1 MLSAFHRYS
10 DLSVVHDMEKYMN
23 PSQMSL
29 PFPEQPLL
37 SFLLLFLVASFILY
51 FARRPAH
58 YFITSLSHA
67 LHEAL
72 RLASASLKSAT
83 SRIAERNREVLLAQG
98 REASEHIIE
107 REFSRVDAALQRDMA
122 EYPALQR
129 HLAEVITHIDEDYQ
143 HSSEVPPAP
152 PGWTKAVA
160 AVAKIPSAEDPMVVE
175 ILRGINDALVKAHD
189 KTVTEYRNTT
199 RERHALLKT
208 MAPDW
213 RKLRQILEAMGKRV
227 DGLMDR
233 SKTIDRHMDEYE
245 SIMKGTDKALRSLS
259 SSSFTQFFI
268 AAFVLAVAIGG
279 AVVNFNLITRPM
291 QEMVGGGS
299 YLLGFKTANIAA
311 LVIILVEAAM
321 GLFLMESLRIT
332 RLFPTVGALD
342 DKMRR
347 RMIWVTFSILLTL
360 ASIEAGLA
368 YMRDLLS
375 QDDAALIANLL
386 NSSQTAASAVG
397 NRWITTAAQMGMGFI
412 LPFALTFVA
421 IPLETFVH
429 TSRTVIGTLTVG
441 ILNTLSGILR
451 VLGNG
456 AEHGGKALI
465 NLYDLVVFAPLWIEQ
480 RLTARRS
487 AAPEDHAATA
497 EVKAEEPVTTAAHEE
512 VYQRENKHEE
522 KDEAIA
528 LPNGAW
534 GVSS

>member
-1 MLSAFHRYS
+1 M
-10 DLSVVHDMEKYMN
+10 DLSHL
-23 PSQMSL
+23 SL

-37 SFLLLFLVASFILY
+37 SFLLLFLVTSCLLY

-58 YFITSLSHA
+58 YFITSLSRVV
-67 LHEAL
+67 HEAL
-72 RLASASLKSAT
+72 GMASTSLKGAT
-83 SRIAERNREVLLAQG
+83 SRIAARNREVLLAQG

-107 REFSRVDAALQRDMA
+107 REFTRVDAALQRDMA

-129 HLAEVITHIDEDYQ
+129 RLAEVITNIDEDYQ
-143 HSSEVPPAP
+143 HSSEVPPSP

-160 AVAKIPSAEDPMVVE
+160 AVAKIPSTEDPMVVE

-189 KTVTEYRNTT
+189 KAVTEYRNAT
-199 RERHALLKT
+199 RGRHALLKT

-213 RKLRQILEAMGKRV
+213 RKLRQTLEAMGKRV
-227 DGLMDR
+227 DGLMAR

-259 SSSFTQFFI
+259 SSAFTQFFI
-268 AAFVLAVAIGG
+268 AGFVLAVAIGG

-332 RLFPTVGALD
+332 RLFPTIGALD

-347 RMIWVTFSILLTL
+347 RMIGVTFIILLSL

-375 QDDAALIANLL
+375 QDDAALVANLL
-386 NSSQTAASAVG
+386 NGSQTSALAAG

-412 LPFALTFVA
+412 LPFALTFIA

-429 TSRTVIGTLTVG
+429 TSRTVIGTLTTG
-441 ILNTLSGILR
+441 LLNTLAGTLH
-451 VLGNG
+451 VLGKG
-456 AEHGGKALI
+456 AEHGSKALI
-465 NLYDLVVFAPLWIEQ
+465 NLYDLVIFAPLWIEL
-480 RLTARRS
+480 RFTSRRS
-487 AAPEDHAATA
+487 
-497 EVKAEEPVTTAAHEE
+497 TAAASPAEAGDVAGAKAIASPARQDVSEHDKE
-512 VYQRENKHEE
+512 HAE
-522 KDEAIA
+522 KDGAME
-528 LPNGAW
+528 LPHRAW

>member
-1 MLSAFHRYS
+1 MLTAFYRYG
-10 DLSVVHDMEKYMN
+10 DPSVVHDTEKNMDL
-23 PSQMSL
+23 SQTSL
-29 PFPEQPLL
+29 PFPQQPLL
-37 SFLLLFLVASFILY
+37 SFLLLFLAAGCILY

-67 LHEAL
+67 LHDAL
-72 RLASASLKSAT
+72 RLAAVSLKGAA
-83 SRIAERNREVLLAQG
+83 SRLAERNREVLLAQG

-122 EYPALQR
+122 EYPVLQR
-129 HLAEVITHIDEDYQ
+129 RLAEVITHIDEDYQ
-143 HSSEVPPAP
+143 RSSEVPPAP

-189 KTVTEYRNTT
+189 KTVTEYRATT
-199 RERHALLKT
+199 RERHTLLKT

-213 RKLRQILEAMGKRV
+213 RRLRQVLDGMGKRV
-227 DGLMDR
+227 DGLMNR

-245 SIMKGTDKALRSLS
+245 SIMKGTDKAQRSLS

-279 AVVNFNLITRPM
+279 AVVNFNLISRPM
-291 QEMVGGGS
+291 QEMVGGGG

-311 LVIILVEAAM
+311 LVIILVEATM

-332 RLFPTVGALD
+332 RLFPTIGALD

-347 RMIWVTFSILLTL
+347 RMIWVTFIILATL
-360 ASIEAGLA
+360 AGIEAGLA

-386 NSSQTAASAVG
+386 NGSQTAVSGVG

-441 ILNTLSGILR
+441 ILNTLAGTLR

-487 AAPEDHAATA
+487 EAPETHAATA
-497 EVKAEEPVTTAAHEE
+497 EVKAEEVITGAPHEE
-512 VYQRENKHEE
+512 TYERKDVEE
-522 KDEAIA
+522 QKDDAIA
-528 LPNGAW
+528 LPHGAW

>member
-1 MLSAFHRYS
+1 M
-10 DLSVVHDMEKYMN
+10 DLSHTF
-23 PSQMSL
+23 L

-37 SFLLLFLVASFILY
+37 SVLLLFLVASCILY

-67 LHEAL
+67 VHEAL
-72 RLASASLKSAT
+72 GLASTSLKGAT
-83 SRIAERNREVLLAQG
+83 TRIAERNREVLLAQG

-107 REFSRVDAALQRDMA
+107 REFTRVDAALQRDMA

-129 HLAEVITHIDEDYQ
+129 QLAEVITHIDEDYQ
-143 HSSEVPPAP
+143 HSSEVPPSP

-160 AVAKIPSAEDPMVVE
+160 AVAKIPSTEDPMVVE

-189 KTVTEYRNTT
+189 KAVTEYRNTT
-199 RERHALLKT
+199 RERHALLKA

-213 RKLRQILEAMGKRV
+213 RKLRQVLEGMGKRV

-245 SIMKGTDKALRSLS
+245 SIMKGTDRALRSLS
-259 SSSFTQFFI
+259 SSAFTQFFI

-332 RLFPTVGALD
+332 RLFPTIGALD

-347 RMIWVTFSILLTL
+347 RMIWVTFFILLTL

-375 QDDAALIANLL
+375 QDDAALVANLL
-386 NSSQTAASAVG
+386 NGSQTATALAAG

-429 TSRTVIGTLTVG
+429 TSRTVIGTLTTG
-441 ILNTLSGILR
+441 FLNTLAGILR

-456 AEHGGKALI
+456 AEHGGKALV
-465 NLYDLVVFAPLWIEQ
+465 NLYDLVIFAPLWIEQ
-480 RLTARRS
+480 RFSSRRGK
-487 AAPEDHAATA
+487 AAEAPAEAEAVASTETVAAM
-497 EVKAEEPVTTAAHEE
+497 EQQDVIERDN
-512 VYQRENKHEE
+512 QHEE
-522 KDEAIA
+522 KDDAIEV
-528 LPNGAW
+528 PHGAW

>member
-1 MLSAFHRYS
+1 
-10 DLSVVHDMEKYMN
+10 
-23 PSQMSL
+23 
-29 PFPEQPLL
+29 
-37 SFLLLFLVASFILY
+37 
-51 FARRPAH
+51 
-58 YFITSLSHA
+58 
-67 LHEAL
+67 
-72 RLASASLKSAT
+72 
-83 SRIAERNREVLLAQG
+83 
-98 REASEHIIE
+98 
-107 REFSRVDAALQRDMA
+107 
-122 EYPALQR
+122 
-129 HLAEVITHIDEDYQ
+129 
-143 HSSEVPPAP
+143 
-152 PGWTKAVA
+152 
-160 AVAKIPSAEDPMVVE
+160 
-175 ILRGINDALVKAHD
+175 
-189 KTVTEYRNTT
+189 
-199 RERHALLKT
+199 

-213 RKLRQILEAMGKRV
+213 RKLRQVLEAMGKRV

-245 SIMKGTDKALRSLS
+245 SIMKGTDKAQRSLA

-268 AAFVLAVAIGG
+268 AAFVLVVAIGG

-347 RMIWVTFSILLTL
+347 RMIWVTFIILATL

-386 NSSQTAASAVG
+386 NGSQTAALAAG

-429 TSRTVIGTLTVG
+429 TSRTVIGTLAVG
-441 ILNTLSGILR
+441 LLNTLAGTLR

-465 NLYDLVVFAPLWIEQ
+465 NLYDLVIFAPLWIEQ
-480 RLTARRS
+480 RFTARRGEVTTAS
-487 AAPEDHAATA
+487 APTTATA
-497 EVKAEEPVTTAAHEE
+497 EVEAAETVTDTPHEE
-512 VYQRENKHEE
+512 VHENESDREE
-522 KDEAIA
+522 KDDTIA
-528 LPNGAW
+528 LPHGAW

>member
-1 MLSAFHRYS
+1 M
-10 DLSVVHDMEKYMN
+10 DI
-23 PSQMSL
+23 SQISL
-29 PFPEQPLL
+29 PFPQQPLL
-37 SFLLLFLVASFILY
+37 SILVLFLVASVMLY

-58 YFITSLSHA
+58 YFIISLSHA
-67 LHEAL
+67 LHDVL
-72 RLASASLKSAT
+72 RLASDSLKGAT
-83 SRIAERNREVLLAQG
+83 ARLAERNREVLLAQG

-129 HLAEVITHIDEDYQ
+129 QLTEVITHIDEDYQ
-143 HSSEVPPAP
+143 RSSEVPPAP

-189 KTVTEYRNTT
+189 KAVSEYRNTI
-199 RERHALLKT
+199 RERHTLLKA

-213 RKLRQILEAMGKRV
+213 RKLRQVLEAMGKRV
-227 DGLMDR
+227 DSLMDR

-245 SIMKGTDKALRSLS
+245 AIMRGTDKAQRSLS

-311 LVIILVEAAM
+311 LVIILVEVAM

-332 RLFPTVGALD
+332 RLFPTIGALD

-347 RMIWVTFSILLTL
+347 RMIWVTFIILLTL

-375 QDDAALIANLL
+375 QDDAALVANLL
-386 NSSQTAASAVG
+386 NGSQLATSAVG

-441 ILNTLSGILR
+441 VLNTVAGTLH

-456 AEHGGKALI
+456 VEYGGKALI

-480 RLTARRS
+480 RFMERRTA
-487 AAPEDHAATA
+487 AAAATAVTEATA
-497 EVKAEEPVTTAAHEE
+497 EVKAAEDVASAPQEEPQKEMYE
-512 VYQRENKHEE
+512 REQQPAE
-522 KDEAIA
+522 KDQSID
-528 LPNGAW
+528 LPHGAW

>member
-1 MLSAFHRYS
+1 
-10 DLSVVHDMEKYMN
+10 MN
-23 PSQMSL
+23 PSQLLL

-58 YFITSLSHA
+58 YFIISLSHA
-67 LHEAL
+67 IHHAL
-72 RLASASLKSAT
+72 RLASAPLKGAA
-83 SRIAERNREVLLAQG
+83 SRLGERNREVLLAQG

-107 REFSRVDAALQRDMA
+107 REFSRVESALQRDMA

-129 HLAEVITHIDEDYQ
+129 RLAEVITSIDEDYQ
-143 HSSEVPPAP
+143 RSSEVPPAP

-199 RERHALLKT
+199 RERHALLQG

-213 RKLRQILEAMGKRV
+213 RKLRQTVEAMGKRV
-227 DGLMDR
+227 DNLMDR

-245 SIMKGTDKALRSLS
+245 SIMKGTDKAQRTLS
-259 SSSFTQFFI
+259 SSSFSQFFI
-268 AAFVLAVAIGG
+268 AVFVLTVAIGG
-279 AVVNFNLITRPM
+279 AVVNFNLISRPM

-347 RMIWVTFSILLTL
+347 RMIWVTFSILFTL

-386 NSSQTAASAVG
+386 NNSQTAAGAVG

-429 TSRTVIGTLTVG
+429 TSRAVIGTLTVG
-441 ILNTLSGILR
+441 ILNALAGILR
-451 VLGNG
+451 ILGNG

-465 NLYDLVVFAPLWIEQ
+465 NLYDLVIFAPLWIEQ
-480 RLTARRS
+480 RFTVHRS
-487 AAPEDHAATA
+487 AAPETRTATA
-497 EVKAEEPVTTAAHEE
+497 EAKAEEPVTTAAYEQ
-512 VYQRENKHEE
+512 VYERENKQEE
-522 KDEAIA
+522 KDQAIA
-528 LPNGAW
+528 LPSGAW

>member
-1 MLSAFHRYS
+1 M
-10 DLSVVHDMEKYMN
+10 DI
-23 PSQMSL
+23 SQLFL
-29 PFPEQPLL
+29 PFPEQPML
-37 SFLLLFLVASFILY
+37 SLLLVFLIASCALY

-58 YFITSLSHA
+58 YFITSLSRVLQDA
-67 LHEAL
+67 L
-72 RLASASLKSAT
+72 SLSSVSIKGAV
-83 SRIAERNREVLLAQG
+83 SRMSNRNREVLLAQG

-129 HLAEVITHIDEDYQ
+129 RLAEVITKIDEDYQ

-160 AVAKIPSAEDPMVVE
+160 AVAKIPSSEDPMVVE
-175 ILRGINDALVKAHD
+175 ILRGINDALIKAHD
-189 KTVTEYRNTT
+189 KTVIEYRDTT
-199 RERHALLKT
+199 RKRHALLKT

-213 RKLRQILEAMGKRV
+213 RKLHQTLNAMGKRV
-227 DGLMDR
+227 DALMNR

-245 SIMKGTDKALRSLS
+245 SIMKGTDKAERSLT

-268 AAFVLAVAIGG
+268 ATFVLVIAIGG

-291 QEMVGGGS
+291 QEMIGGGS

-311 LVIILVEAAM
+311 LVIILVEATM

-332 RLFPTVGALD
+332 RLFPIVGALD

-347 RMIWVTFSILLTL
+347 RMIWVTFTILLTL
-360 ASIEAGLA
+360 AGIEAGLA

-375 QDDAALIANLL
+375 QDDAALVANLL
-386 NSSQTAASAVG
+386 NGSQAAALSVG

-429 TSRTVIGTLTVG
+429 TSRTVIGILATGV
-441 ILNTLSGILR
+441 LNTLAGVLR

-456 AEHGGKALI
+456 AEQGGKALI
-465 NLYDLVVFAPLWIEQ
+465 NLYDLLIFAPLWIEQ
-480 RLTARRS
+480 RFTSRHG
-487 AAPEDHAATA
+487 AASTSPNDG
-497 EVKAEEPVTTAAHEE
+497 
-512 VYQRENKHEE
+512 ENKEVVTSVVQEQAQEDPYAHDDNQQG
-522 KDEAIA
+522 KDETVE
-528 LPNGAW
+528 LPHNAW